1 MPPCCTRSRTC
12 VRRTGMSA
20 LRRRGQTAAGCTATL
35 KSTSRQAPAAWRARL
50 VMAARGAG
58 RRQRVLPAL
67 AHRTTPP
74 SESSRLLHYKQDNI
88 AGPLAQFNVILYNV
102 DIDSMARARHS
113 RTATSASAVHTSTAA
128 RVRST
133 RMMAPVVALQVLLS
147 LRRKVYRP
155 HHAKR
160 NAAAAAAA
168 AQTNTAHELLTRLH
182 NTAV

>member
-1 MPPCCTRSRTC
+1 
-12 VRRTGMSA
+12 
-20 LRRRGQTAAGCTATL
+20 
-35 KSTSRQAPAAWRARL
+35 
-50 VMAARGAG
+50 
-58 RRQRVLPAL
+58 VLPAL

-102 DIDSMARARHS
+102 DIIDSMARARHS
-113 RTATSASAVHTSTAA
+113 RTATTTSASAVHTSTAA

-168 AQTNTAHELLTRLH
+168 AAQTNTAHELLTRLH